1 MNRDV
6 IWCVLLLVILCLI
19 GAIGTTTWL
28 SSFSE
33 YVPFLNTERFEDTR
47 PYLDGFLVFWTF
59 VIMLQ
64 VIIPMSL
71 YVTIEMTKLLQVYL
85 IHQGELIFILL
96 DEHKRIK

>member
-6 IWCVLLLVILCLI
+6 KNCVIILIILCLI

-33 YVPFLNTERFEDTR
+33 YVPFLNTTTFEDTQ
-47 PYLDGFLVFWTF
+47 PLLEGFLVFWTYI
-59 VIMLQ
+59 IMLQ

-71 YVTIEMTKLLQVYL
+71 YVTLEMTKLLQVYL
-85 IHQGELIFILL
+85 MHQGKLIYLFISVNM
-96 DEHKRIK
+96 I